1 MQGEKKEIVV
11 SIDAGLKG
19 YQHAISSAFVERDLA
34 AGRFE
39 PTEDQVWVRVNEIS
53 ESLSLYVS
61 L

>member
-39 PTEDQVWVRVNEIS
+39 PTEDQV
-53 ESLSLYVS
+53 
-61 L
+61 